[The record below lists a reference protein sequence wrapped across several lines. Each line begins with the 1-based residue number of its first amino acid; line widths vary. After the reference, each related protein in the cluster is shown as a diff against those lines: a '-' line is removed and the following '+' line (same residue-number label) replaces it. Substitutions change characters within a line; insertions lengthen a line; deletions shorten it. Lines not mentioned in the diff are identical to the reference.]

1 MTFETERIIL
11 RPWAEDD
18 AEELYEYAKDSDVG
32 PMAGWPVHT
41 SVENSREIIRTVLSV
56 PETYAVCLKE
66 IGKPIGSIG
75 LHRND
80 LAETEDE
87 YELGYWIG
95 KPFWGQGLIP
105 EASREILR
113 YAFENL
119 GMNRIWCGY
128 YDGNE
133 KSRKVQVKLGFEY
146 QRKTEGIEVK
156 LLNEVRAGHSNL
168 MTKERWQKVELFRR
182 QKNLLDTFL
191 ERNAISKAQ
200 YDKSFGD
207 LRDKMGMHGV
217 E

>member
-1 MTFETERIIL
+1 MLETKRLIL
-11 RPWAEDD
+11 RPWSEDD
-18 AEELYEYAKDSDVG
+18 AKELYKYASDPDVG
-32 PMAGWPVHT
+32 PPAGWPPHT
-41 SVENSREIIRTVLSV
+41 SVENSREIIRTVLSA

-66 IGKPIGSIG
+66 NGKPIGSIG

-80 LAETEDE
+80 LAEQEDE

-113 YAFENL
+113 YAFEDL

-133 KSRKVQVKLGFEY
+133 KSRKVQLKLGFEY

-156 LLNEVRAGHSNL
+156 LLNEIRTGHSNL
-168 MTKERWQKVELFRR
+168 MTKERWQKVELFRT

-191 ERNAISKAQ
+191 DRHTFSQ
-200 YDKSFGD
+200 SPYDKN
-207 LRDKMGMHGV
+207 LREQQDTLGMNGV
-217 E
+217 K